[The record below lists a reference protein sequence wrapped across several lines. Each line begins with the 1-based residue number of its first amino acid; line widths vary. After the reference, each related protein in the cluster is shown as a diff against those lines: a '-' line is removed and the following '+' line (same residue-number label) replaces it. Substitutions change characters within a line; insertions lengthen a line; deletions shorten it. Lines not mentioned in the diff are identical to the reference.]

1 MKTRTTKDIHSL
13 INMQRHKLQVSL
25 EAADRMAKALD
36 NPTAL
41 SDNLINAA
49 KRYKERYPS

>member
-25 EAADRMAKALD
+25 AAADRMV
-36 NPTAL
+36 
-41 SDNLINAA
+41 INAA
-49 KRYKERYPS
+49 KRYKERYQS